1 MNVDTSVSVLLAILV
16 ICVRTLASPAMKV
29 RKCKEGRT
37 LVTMLITLS
46 SRRLQENQ
54 HISLLLDLFLTDFLL
69 FFFFNLPRSLLNSIR
84 QSAGLQPRVTLTLH
98 QVHVEQVAVS
108 TSLVDLSVTVHL
120 ERLVTAVA
128 RTSAFMSQPLG
139 MSLTLPT
146 QHRGPDGG
154 LLLT

>member
-46 SRRLQENQ
+46 SKRLQENQ

-69 FFFFNLPRSLLNSIR
+69 FFFNHPRSLLNSIR